1 MGIAPLL
8 LAGAL
13 LQAPAP
19 TTPPF
24 ELDLPAGYTGFVRV
38 DAPDGT
44 AWVALREDQAAQF
57 ELRHFLLASPGA
69 RADLVAANLRKERW
83 EPLMR
88 GFGSEIK
95 PWEGSWAGLTAAGHR
110 IDYVYQDRSQTIMQR
125 LLVDDDHLVIAT
137 WEGDRASSVTAEKA
151 LHSFVLPAAWR
162 APRAPAFDEERGLG
176 PTAAP
181 LPPLG
186 HFAVTV
192 DATDPSWEQV
202 GITIEFEPA
211 EGRNRTSKDWLLPS
225 GATLDRAEAHRVR
238 YRLSF
243 VDEQGVLVPRDGI
256 TPGPSCLAAL
266 TPGWLA
272 MPADLASADGR
283 FLAPELTLTIRSV
296 PHLTALSD
304 VRTEKTWLEENTKV
318 TEFVR
323 RPGGGAWPMFA
334 LGFYDFQAVDER
346 PIALR
351 RSAES
356 PTPERPI
363 RLLNELTQTGA
374 KIWPA
379 AETTWSVL
387 TFPAAGDAVFG
398 QLLVLDEGNR
408 WLRDPLDAD
417 WIDGSRRAGLA
428 RKLGYLWFGRQ
439 LAGRGHGAVFL
450 EASLS
455 EYAAWRMLEAAGASS
470 DAKAMQRFWIES
482 EQAAPPLSR
491 PLTLMPREDL
501 AGARRLMTRGAL
513 VWKGIEDR
521 AGRAVLDRI
530 LNDRLARGGDWT
542 TEDLRSALEAATE
555 RDWGDWFRQHVYGRA
570 QP

>member
-13 LQAPAP
+13 LQAPAT

-24 ELDLPAGYTGFVRV
+24 QLDLPAGYPGFSRV
-38 DAPDGT
+38 DTPDGPS
-44 AWVALREDQAAQF
+44 WVSLREDQAAQF
-57 ELRHFLLASPGA
+57 ELRHFRLAALGA
-69 RADLVAANLRKERW
+69 RADLVAANIRKERW

-95 PWEGSWAGLTAAGHR
+95 AWEGSWAGLTAAGHR
-110 IDYVYQDRSQTIMQR
+110 IDYIYQDRSQTIIQR
-125 LLVDDDHLVIAT
+125 LLVDDDHLVIGT
-137 WEGDRASSVTAEKA
+137 WEGDRASSSVAEKA

-162 APRAPAFDEERGLG
+162 GEKAPAFDEERGLG
-176 PTAAP
+176 TTAEP

-186 HFAVTV
+186 HYAVTI

-202 GITIEFEPA
+202 GVTIEFTPA
-211 EGRNRTSKDWLLPS
+211 EGRKRAGKDWLLPD
-225 GATLDRAEAHRVR
+225 GAQLDEATPTSVR
-238 YRLSF
+238 YRLGF
-243 VDEQGVLVPRDGI
+243 VDEEGVLVARDGI
-256 TPGPSCLAAL
+256 TPGPSCLAGL

-283 FLAPELTLTIRSV
+283 FPAPAVTLTLRSV

-304 VRTEKTWLEENTKV
+304 VRTANTWLEENTRV
-318 TEFVR
+318 TEFER
-323 RPGGGAWPMFA
+323 REGGASWPVFA
-334 LGFYDFQAVDER
+334 LGFYDFQAIDER
-346 PIALR
+346 PLALR

-356 PTPERPI
+356 PTPERPV
-363 RLLNELTQTGA
+363 RLLNALSETA
-374 KIWPA
+374 SKIWPA
-379 AETTWSVL
+379 ANSTWSIL
-387 TFPAAGDAVFG
+387 TFPAAGDAVYPG
-398 QLLVLDEGNR
+398 LLVLDEGNR
-408 WLRDPLDAD
+408 WLRDPLDAA

-455 EYAAWRMLEAAGASS
+455 EYAAWRLLEASGATA
-470 DAKAMQRFWIES
+470 DAKAMQRFWIET
-482 EQAAPPLSR
+482 EQAAPPLPR
-491 PLTLMPREDL
+491 PLSLMPREDL
-501 AGARRLMTRGAL
+501 TGARRLMTRGAL

-530 LNDRLARGGDWT
+530 LNERLARGGHWT
-542 TEDLRSALEAATE
+542 TEDLRSALEAATD